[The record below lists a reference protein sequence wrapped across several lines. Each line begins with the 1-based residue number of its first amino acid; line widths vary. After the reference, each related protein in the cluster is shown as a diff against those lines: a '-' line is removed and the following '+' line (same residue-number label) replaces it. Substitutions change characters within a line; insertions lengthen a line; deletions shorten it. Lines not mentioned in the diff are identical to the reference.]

1 MKYTLTKSQ
10 IDAQNAIDKCDKC
23 LVEKSIRSGK
33 TLTILDYIKKNKYKS
48 VLWLVPD
55 SKTRDEGLPEE
66 IKKWNFKLNITA
78 ICYNSLKKYV
88 NREFDLIVLD
98 EVQMLSEPRY
108 EYITTIKYKKLIAMT
123 GTVSNKSEKLD
134 ILFNKLGL
142 KLVYRYSTDNAVKNK
157 DVAPYRINVIEL
169 PLRTT
174 NDLEVKYKDKSTN
187 TQRSFKT
194 SEQKSYDNI
203 SNRITQA
210 TGKRKMMLA
219 IERMRFLNTLDSK
232 IAFIKK
238 HIALNSD
245 KRILIFVNTQ
255 EMAEQCSRYYFHGN
269 STDKWYN
276 EFQKGNINH
285 LVLVEKGATGH
296 TYQNLDGCLLTT
308 INSSN
313 LLQQKIFRTI
323 LFRENYTANIDIL
336 ISKNTIQK
344 EWITKALE
352 NLDQKNITLY
362 KQ

>member
-1 MKYTLTKSQ
+1 MKYTLTQSQ

-55 SKTRDEGLPEE
+55 SKTRDSGLPEE
-66 IKKWNFKLNITA
+66 IRKWKFNLNITA
-78 ICYNSLKKYV
+78 ICYNSLKNYS

-98 EVQMLSEPRY
+98 EVQMLSEARY
-108 EYITTIKYKKLIAMT
+108 EYLSTMSYKKLIAMT
-123 GTVSNKSEKLD
+123 GTISNKNEKLD

-142 KLVYRYSTDNAVKNK
+142 RLVYKYSTDNAVKNK
-157 DVAPYRINVIEL
+157 DVAPYKINVIEV
-169 PLRTT
+169 PLKTS
-174 NDLEVKYKDKSTN
+174 NDLLVTYKDKN
-187 TQRSFKT
+187 NIQRKFMT
-194 SEQKSYDNI
+194 SEQKSYDNL
-203 SNRITQA
+203 SERIKQA

-219 IERMRFLNTLDSK
+219 IERMRFLNTLDTK
-232 IAFIKK
+232 IALIKK
-238 HIALNSD
+238 YIASNSD
-245 KRILIFVNTQ
+245 KRVLIFVSTQ
-255 EMAEQCSRYYFHGN
+255 EMAEECSKYFFHGN
-269 STDKWYN
+269 SIDKWYN

-296 TYQNLDGCLLTT
+296 TYKNLDGCLLTT

-336 ISKNTIQK
+336 ISKDTVQK
-344 EWITKALE
+344 EWIVKALE
-352 NLDQKNITLY
+352 NLDQSNIKSL
-362 KQ
+362 KF